1 MEIWFPSDA
10 SLLNNERYICVNF
23 IVDDTVSFMIVHQ
36 KFIMTSVFFLLYD
49 ERGGRE
55 RRRGECSHTHPGRL
69 IVRDCLRKDEN
80 IGTLFRFEGHTQ

>member
-23 IVDDTVSFMIVHQ
+23 IVNDTVSFMIVHQ

-49 ERGGRE
+49 ER
-55 RRRGECSHTHPGRL
+55 
-69 IVRDCLRKDEN
+69 
-80 IGTLFRFEGHTQ
+80 